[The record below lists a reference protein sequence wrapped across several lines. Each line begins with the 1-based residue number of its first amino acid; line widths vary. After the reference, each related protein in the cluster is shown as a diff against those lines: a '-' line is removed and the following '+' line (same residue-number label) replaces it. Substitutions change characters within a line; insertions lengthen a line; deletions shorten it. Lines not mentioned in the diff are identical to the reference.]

1 MIHNQ
6 FPKTIIGKKN
16 LTTLSEYY
24 FRGEYFLTDYIY
36 KIGNFDGGMV
46 KSGFNAEGFFD
57 NYNLDSNEFS
67 SATNIIQMRQSVGYL
82 HAKKRR
88 YEFVITPNVGFL
100 ANPIPLMK
108 NTELKLSFDRASPA
122 VALLKNGDITTECK
136 YIELDDV
143 YATTEYIS
151 SPEWRNYFEYVDAG
165 PLVYEYE
172 DCDVLIKNLEKGST
186 EFRFDNLRGGQVP
199 RYIFMAL
206 IPQKSLNGDFD
217 HSSTRFTACNVIEA
231 NVTLNGN
238 SVDVFPITIKNNS
251 AVYPFHKFIDDTG
264 RLYNSDCG
272 GTLLLSEFEF
282 NFLWSHK
289 FEASVSPNGWIGL
302 SLKTSE
308 EFQESEPMS
317 LVVWV
322 VSKTALSIDKFH
334 QIEKINV

>member
-1 MIHNQ
+1 MYNY
-6 FPKTIIGKKN
+6 
-16 LTTLSEYY
+16 S

-57 NYNLDSNEFS
+57 NYNLDSNEFN

-100 ANPIPLMK
+100 ANPMPLMK

-151 SPEWRNYFEYVDAG
+151 SPEWRKYFEYVDAE

-199 RYIFMAL
+199 RYIFMSL
-206 IPQKSLNGDFD
+206 IPQKS
-217 HSSTRFTACNVIEA
+217 HSSTPKK
-231 NVTLNGN
+231 
-238 SVDVFPITIKNNS
+238 S
-251 AVYPFHKFIDDTG
+251 FID
-264 RLYNSDCG
+264 
-272 GTLLLSEFEF
+272 
-282 NFLWSHK
+282 
-289 FEASVSPNGWIGL
+289 
-302 SLKTSE
+302 
-308 EFQESEPMS
+308 
-317 LVVWV
+317 
-322 VSKTALSIDKFH
+322 SIH
-334 QIEKINV
+334 G